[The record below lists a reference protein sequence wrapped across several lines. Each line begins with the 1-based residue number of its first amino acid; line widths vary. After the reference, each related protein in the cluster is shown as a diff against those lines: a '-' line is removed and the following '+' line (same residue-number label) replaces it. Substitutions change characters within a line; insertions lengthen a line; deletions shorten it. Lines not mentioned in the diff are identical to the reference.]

1 MKSGFRGLVSKTK
14 APLAAGLVLLLL
26 AVQALAASPFLHC
39 GLHEDASAPDH
50 ICAVKTL
57 AQGQVS
63 LSTPGLSLRL
73 PTVGYAAA
81 VSLDGCPILTPLF
94 FSVDSSRGPPSRA

>member
-1 MKSGFRGLVSKTK
+1 MKSGFRNLVSKTK

-26 AVQALAASPFLHC
+26 AVHALAASPFLHC
-39 GLHEDASAPDH
+39 ELHEDAGAPDH

-63 LSTPGLSLRL
+63 LSTPGLNLRL
-73 PTVGYAAA
+73 PTIGYAAP
-81 VSLDGCPILTPLF
+81 SLDGCPILTPLF
-94 FSVDSSRGPPSRA
+94 FSVDSSRGPPLAA